1 MHIAI
6 IGGGAAGCFAAVN
19 VKRLHPEAEVTV
31 YEAATKPLVKVSITG
46 GGRCNLTN
54 SFQEVRSMEQ
64 VYPRGHRLMKRLLKE
79 FGNIDVC
86 RWFEDAGVRL
96 VTQPDQ
102 CVFPVSQDAMEI
114 VNVLLSLIKHE
125 KVNVRTGC
133 RVSKI
138 EDKATDTERYRISF
152 ATDAEGR
159 TTPDID
165 ADIVIVTTGGNPK
178 RGGYSMLDGL
188 DLEIIDPLPSLF
200 SFNIGSPDC
209 IGNPALQTRDRE
221 LSALMGTV
229 VNGAVAGLAGTKFR
243 AEGPL
248 LITDW
253 GVSGP
258 AILKLSSYAARYLAE
273 NQYKSRLVVNWLGEM
288 NVNDVLSMLTDFAS
302 RNPQKQLS
310 SIYPER
316 FNSRLWSFL
325 LGRAGL
331 PETKRWAE
339 LSRKGLNKLADT
351 LTSDLYP
358 VTGRNR
364 FKGEF
369 VTCGGVALSEID
381 QKTLESRK
389 HPGLYFA
396 GEVLDVDAI
405 TGGFNLQ
412 AAWTMGYIV
421 ANSVSRP

>member
-64 VYPRGHRLMKRLLKE
+64 VYPRGHRLMKRLLME

-86 RWFEDAGVRL
+86 RWFEDVGVRL

-114 VNVLLSLIKHE
+114 VNVLLSLMKHA

-133 RVSKI
+133 RVAKI

-152 ATDAEGR
+152 APDAEGR
-159 TTPDID
+159 TNPDID

-253 GVSGP
+253 GMSGP

-339 LSRKGLNKLADT
+339 LSRKGLNRLADT

-381 QKTLESRK
+381 PKTLESRK

>member
-19 VKRLHPEAEVTV
+19 VKCLHPEAEVTV

-64 VYPRGHRLMKRLLKE
+64 VYPRGHRLMKRLLNE

-86 RWFEDAGVRL
+86 RWFEDVGVRL

-114 VNVLLSLIKHE
+114 VNVLLSLMKHA

-138 EDKATDTERYRISF
+138 IDKATDTERYRISF
-152 ATDAEGR
+152 APDAEGR

-165 ADIVIVTTGGNPK
+165 TDIVIVTTGGNPK

-209 IGNPALQTRDRE
+209 IDNPALQTRDRE

-253 GVSGP
+253 GMSGP

-288 NVNDVLSMLTDFAS
+288 NVNDVLSMLADFAS

-339 LSRKGLNKLADT
+339 LSRKGLNRLADT

-381 QKTLESRK
+381 PKTLESRK

>member
-1 MHIAI
+1 MNPH
-6 IGGGAAGCFAAVN
+6 
-19 VKRLHPEAEVTV
+19 
-31 YEAATKPLVKVSITG
+31 
-46 GGRCNLTN
+46 
-54 SFQEVRSMEQ
+54 
-64 VYPRGHRLMKRLLKE
+64 
-79 FGNIDVC
+79 
-86 RWFEDAGVRL
+86 
-96 VTQPDQ
+96 
-102 CVFPVSQDAMEI
+102 
-114 VNVLLSLIKHE
+114 
-125 KVNVRTGC
+125 
-133 RVSKI
+133 
-138 EDKATDTERYRISF
+138 RISF
-152 ATDAEGR
+152 APDAEGR
-159 TTPDID
+159 TNPDID

-209 IGNPALQTRDRE
+209 IDNPALQTRDRE

-229 VNGAVAGLAGTKFR
+229 VNGAVAWLAGTKFR

-253 GVSGP
+253 GMSGP

-273 NQYKSRLVVNWLGEM
+273 NQYRSRLVVNWLGEM
-288 NVNDVLSMLTDFAS
+288 NVNDVLSMLTDYAS

-316 FNSRLWSFL
+316 FNSRLWSLL

-339 LSRKGLNKLADT
+339 LFRKGLNRLADT

-381 QKTLESRK
+381 PKTLESRK

>member
-19 VKRLHPEAEVTV
+19 VKCLHPEAEVTV

-64 VYPRGHRLMKRLLKE
+64 VYPRGHRLMKRLLNE

-86 RWFEDAGVRL
+86 RWFEDVGVRL

-114 VNVLLSLIKHE
+114 VNVLLSLMKHA

-138 EDKATDTERYRISF
+138 IDKATDTERYRISF
-152 ATDAEGR
+152 APDAEGR

-165 ADIVIVTTGGNPK
+165 TDIVIVTTGGNPK

-209 IGNPALQTRDRE
+209 IDNPALQTRDRE

-253 GVSGP
+253 GMSGP

-288 NVNDVLSMLTDFAS
+288 NVNDVLSMLADFAS

-310 SIYPER
+310 SIYPEM

-339 LSRKGLNKLADT
+339 LSRKGLNRLADR

-381 QKTLESRK
+381 PKTLESRK

>member
-114 VNVLLSLIKHE
+114 VNVLLSLMRKE

-138 EDKATDTERYRISF
+138 EDKATDTERYRISL
-152 ATDAEGR
+152 APDAEGR
-159 TTPDID
+159 TNPDVD

-178 RGGYSMLDGL
+178 RGGYSMLDWL
-188 DLEIIDPLPSLF
+188 DIEIIDPLPSLF
-200 SFNIGSPDC
+200 SFKIGSHD
-209 IGNPALQTRDRE
+209 
-221 LSALMGTV
+221 
-229 VNGAVAGLAGTKFR
+229 
-243 AEGPL
+243 
-248 LITDW
+248 
-253 GVSGP
+253 
-258 AILKLSSYAARYLAE
+258 
-273 NQYKSRLVVNWLGEM
+273 
-288 NVNDVLSMLTDFAS
+288 
-302 RNPQKQLS
+302 
-310 SIYPER
+310 
-316 FNSRLWSFL
+316 
-325 LGRAGL
+325 
-331 PETKRWAE
+331 
-339 LSRKGLNKLADT
+339 
-351 LTSDLYP
+351 
-358 VTGRNR
+358 
-364 FKGEF
+364 
-369 VTCGGVALSEID
+369 
-381 QKTLESRK
+381 
-389 HPGLYFA
+389 
-396 GEVLDVDAI
+396 
-405 TGGFNLQ
+405 
-412 AAWTMGYIV
+412 
-421 ANSVSRP
+421 

>member
-31 YEAATKPLVKVSITG
+31 YEAAAKPLVKVSITG

-86 RWFEDAGVRL
+86 RWFEDSGVRL

-114 VNVLLSLIKHE
+114 VNVLLSLMRRE
-125 KVNVRTGC
+125 KVNVGTCC
-133 RVSKI
+133 RVAMI

-152 ATDAEGR
+152 APDAEGR
-159 TTPDID
+159 TNPDID
-165 ADIVIVTTGGNPK
+165 ADIVIVTVGGNPR

-209 IGNPALQTRDRE
+209 IDNPALQTRDRE

-253 GVSGP
+253 GMSGP

-273 NQYKSRLVVNWLGEM
+273 NQYKSRLLVNWLGEM

-339 LSRKGLNKLADT
+339 LSRKGLNRLADT

-381 QKTLESRK
+381 PKTLESRK

-412 AAWTMGYIV
+412 AAWTMGYVV

>member
-19 VKRLHPEAEVTV
+19 VKCLHPEAEVTV

-64 VYPRGHRLMKRLLKE
+64 VYPRGHRLMKRLLNE

-86 RWFEDAGVRL
+86 RWFEDVGVRL

-114 VNVLLSLIKHE
+114 VNVLLSLMKHA
-125 KVNVRTGC
+125 KVNVSTGC

-138 EDKATDTERYRISF
+138 VDKATDTERYRISF
-152 ATDAEGR
+152 APDAEGR

-165 ADIVIVTTGGNPK
+165 TDIVIVTTGGNPK

-209 IGNPALQTRDRE
+209 IDNPALQTRDRE

-253 GVSGP
+253 GMSGP

-288 NVNDVLSMLTDFAS
+288 NVNDVLSMLADFAS

-310 SIYPER
+310 SIYPEM

-339 LSRKGLNKLADT
+339 LSRKGLNRLADR

-381 QKTLESRK
+381 PKTLESRK

>member
-114 VNVLLSLIKHE
+114 VNVLLSLMKHE

-138 EDKATDTERYRISF
+138 VDKATDTERYRISF
-152 ATDAEGR
+152 APDADGR
-159 TTPDID
+159 TNPEID
-165 ADIVIVTTGGNPK
+165 ADIVIVTTGGNSK

-209 IGNPALQTRDRE
+209 IDNPALQTRDKD

-253 GVSGP
+253 GMSGP

-310 SIYPER
+310 SIYPES

-339 LSRKGLNKLADT
+339 LSRKGLNRLADT
-351 LTSDLYP
+351 LT
-358 VTGRNR
+358 
-364 FKGEF
+364 
-369 VTCGGVALSEID
+369 
-381 QKTLESRK
+381 
-389 HPGLYFA
+389 
-396 GEVLDVDAI
+396 
-405 TGGFNLQ
+405 
-412 AAWTMGYIV
+412 
-421 ANSVSRP
+421 

>member
-114 VNVLLSLIKHE
+114 VNVLLSLMKHA

-138 EDKATDTERYRISF
+138 IDKATDTERYRIFF
-152 ATDAEGR
+152 APDTEGR

-209 IGNPALQTRDRE
+209 IDNPALQTRDRE

-253 GVSGP
+253 GMSGP

-288 NVNDVLSMLTDFAS
+288 NVNDVLSMLADFAS

-339 LSRKGLNKLADT
+339 LSRKGLNRLADT

-381 QKTLESRK
+381 PKTLESRK

>member
-54 SFQEVRSMEQ
+54 SFQKVCSMEQ

-96 VTQPDQ
+96 VIQPDQ

-114 VNVLLSLIKHE
+114 VNVLLSLMKHE
-125 KVNVRTGC
+125 KVNVMTGC

-138 EDKATDTERYRISF
+138 VDKATDNERYRISF
-152 ATDAEGR
+152 APDAEGR

-209 IGNPALQTRDRE
+209 ISNPALQTRDRE

-253 GVSGP
+253 GMSGP

-288 NVNDVLSMLTDFAS
+288 NVNDVLSMLADFAS

-339 LSRKGLNKLADT
+339 LSRKGLNRLADT

-381 QKTLESRK
+381 PKTLESRK